1 MVSCLFLNIKVK
13 ADEGM
18 WLPLLIDRLNYVDM
32 QKMGCH
38 LTADEIYSVNHSS
51 LKDAIV
57 SINNGYCSGIMVSAE
72 GLFFTNHHCGRG
84 FVQAHSTVDKDYLT
98 NGFWAMDKTEE
109 LRNDKLSATFLI
121 RIEDVSGKIL
131 PYVNDKMSET
141 QRQSIIDS
149 ISTSLEKSAIKGTTY
164 SGKVLPF
171 FESNEFYL
179 FVTETYKDVR
189 LVGAPPEAIGE
200 FGADTDNWM
209 WPRHGGD
216 FSLFRVYMSP
226 DGGPSEYSKKNVPY
240 KSKYSVPISMK
251 GLKKDE
257 FAMVLGFPGTSDRFI
272 TSYGVKVA
280 TDKLDP
286 SIVKIRE
293 KKLSL
298 MNEDMKA
305 NEAVRIQYA
314 EKYASSANYYKYYI
328 GQAEQLKKLNIYDKK
343 LAIEKAFKT
352 WYESSPKLKE
362 KYSGVLGNIEKSM
375 EKVGEYTIPYIYYRE
390 AVIRSMEIFSF
401 ANTYEELYKQLKLAV
416 DDEAIN
422 RLTQSLSYNA
432 KAYFKNY
439 NMPTDKK
446 ITNAL
451 LLMFSTDVPKEFH
464 PDVFANIQKKF
475 KNDISAFVNDLF
487 DQSIFASKDK
497 MLDFLIKPDYKKLD
511 KDAGWIAMESFYNKY
526 KDVSD
531 LYNNA
536 KLELTKGTRLFVEGI
551 MEMNKDKK
559 YYPNANSTMR
569 LTYGKVTDYNPN
581 PTSNFGYYTTLDELI
596 AKEDPKNSDFEVPN
610 KLKLLYQNKDYGKY
624 ATDGKMYVDFITNC
638 DVTGGDSGAPVI
650 DGDGNLIGLVFD
662 INWESTSSPIF
673 FDDNYQRTI
682 AVDIKYILFVIDKYA
697 GASNIIKELTLKD

>member
-1 MVSCLFLNIKVK
+1 MVS
-13 ADEGM
+13 
-18 WLPLLIDRLNYVDM
+18 
-32 QKMGCH
+32 
-38 LTADEIYSVNHSS
+38 S
-51 LKDAIV
+51 
-57 SINNGYCSGIMVSAE
+57 E

-84 FVQAHSTVDKDYLT
+84 FVQSHSTVEKDYLA
-98 NGFWAMDKTEE
+98 NGFWAMDKSEE
-109 LRNDKLSATFLI
+109 LRNDKLSATFLV
-121 RIEDVSGKIL
+121 RIEEVSGKIL

-141 QRQSIIDS
+141 QRQAVIDS
-149 ISTSLEKSAIKGTTY
+149 ISTILEKAAIKGTTY
-164 SGKVLPF
+164 NGKVLPF

-189 LVGAPPEAIGE
+189 LVGAPPNAIGE
-200 FGADTDNWM
+200 FGGDTDNWM

-226 DGGPSEYSKKNVPY
+226 DGGPSDYSKKNIPY
-240 KSKYSVPISMK
+240 KSKYYLPISLK
-251 GLKKDE
+251 ELKKDE

-280 TDKLDP
+280 TDKFNP

-305 NEAVRIQYA
+305 NEEVKIQYA

-328 GQAEQLKKLNIYDKK
+328 GQTEQLKKLNIYDKK
-343 LAIEKAFKT
+343 LAIEKAFT
-352 WYESSPKLKE
+352 SWYSADPKLKE
-362 KYSGVLGNIEKSM
+362 KYGSVLSDIEKSY
-375 EKVGEYTIPYIYYRE
+375 EKVGKYTIPYIYYKE
-390 AVIRSMEIFSF
+390 AITRSIEILIF

-422 RLTQSLSYNA
+422 RLTQSLTYNA
-432 KAYFKNY
+432 KLYFKNY
-439 NMPTDKK
+439 NLPTDKK
-446 ITNAL
+446 ICNAL
-451 LLMFSTDVPKEFH
+451 LDMFFKDVPKEFH
-464 PDVFANIQKKF
+464 PDIFATVQKKY
-475 KNDISAFVNDLF
+475 KDNIPSFVNDLY

-497 MLDFLIKPDYKKLD
+497 ILDFLIKPDYKKLD
-511 KDAGWIAMESFYNKY
+511 KDLGWITMRSFYSKFT
-526 KDVSD
+526 DVAD
-531 LYNNA
+531 MYNNA
-536 KLELTKGTRLFVEGI
+536 KLELTKGNRLYVGGI
-551 MEMNKDKK
+551 MEMNKDKKYKK

-569 LTYGKVTDYNPN
+569 LTYGKVTDYKPN
-581 PTSNFGYYTTLDELI
+581 STTSFTYFSTLDELI
-596 AKEDPKNSDFEVPN
+596 AKEDPKNPEFEVPS

-624 ATDGKMYVDFITNC
+624 ATDGKINVDFITNS

-682 AVDIKYILFVIDKYA
+682 SVDIKYILFIIDKYA
-697 GASNIIKELTLKD
+697 GASNIIKELTLKE